1 MIRSKEVQNA
11 TKDFS
16 DVFKYKASELLN
28 KI

>member
-1 MIRSKEVQNA
+1 MIRLKEIQSA